1 MTREE
6 QIEQQALLDENAYV
20 DNNYFA
26 FKRGVEWADKH
37 PKKGLI
43 SLEDAVSWLEEQ
55 FDKFKTEDGR
65 PMTFCN
71 KKDFIKAFKKAMS
84 NE

>member
-1 MTREE
+1 MTHEE
-6 QIEQQALLDENAYV
+6 YQDILKEGYKMAV
-20 DNNYFA
+20 
-26 FKRGVEWADKH
+26 
-37 PKKGLI
+37 
-43 SLEDAVSWLEEQ
+43 EDAVFWLKEHL
-55 FDKFKTEDGR
+55 DRLKTEDGR